1 MCMWIISV
9 QSRLMNP
16 ENPGLAMDEEFP
28 EDPMSVLASSI
39 LSSRSVPSTAPPESS
54 TSMVPQDV
62 ISQTLNSDGST
73 EQRKFP

>member
-16 ENPGLAMDEEFP
+16 ENLGLAMDEEFS
-28 EDPMSVLASSI
+28 EDPMSVVASSI
-39 LSSRSVPSTAPPESS
+39 PSSRSAPSTAPPESS

-62 ISQTLNSDGST
+62 ISQTLNSDDGT